1 MIKYQMQS
9 FENKATY
16 LNIRNVLLFLMNT
29 CLPSWN
35 GLVVYKYLIKK
46 QSGTCSMEFKKM
58 CKNQHFLKNF
68 YSHAK
73 TEDIEMTSLI
83 VVQSK

>member
-1 MIKYQMQS
+1 MQS

-58 CKNQHFLKNF
+58 RKNQHFLKNF